1 MVLFME
7 DRRSTLVPVPLV
19 APLWERFF
27 IVSSLVLVATVD
39 VEGTPDIAP
48 KHMAM
53 PLGWESWFCF
63 ACSPRHTTYRN
74 SVTVEAFT
82 VGYPGPELIVEASL
96 SASPREPDDSKPALA
111 ALDTM
116 PAASV
121 EGVLVAGCQVHL
133 ECSLD
138 RVVDGFGE
146 NSLVIGRV
154 VAAHAAREAIRS
166 PERDDAELLQDRP
179 LLAYV
184 HPGRFSTIRETDG
197 FPFPAGFSI

>member
-1 MVLFME
+1 ME
-7 DRRSTLVPVPLV
+7 ESRPDLVPLPLV

-27 IVSSLVLVATVD
+27 TVASLVLVATVD
-39 VEGTPDIAP
+39 AEGTPDIAP

-63 ACSPRHTTYRN
+63 VCSPRHTTYTN
-74 SVTVEAFT
+74 TVEAGAFT
-82 VGYPGPELIVEASL
+82 VGYPGPELLVEASL
-96 SASPREPDDSKPALA
+96 SASPREQDASKPALA
-111 ALDTM
+111 ALDTV
-116 PAASV
+116 PATTVA
-121 EGVLVAGCQVHL
+121 GILVAGCHVHL
-133 ECSLD
+133 ECELD
-138 RVVDGFGE
+138 RVLDGFGE

-154 VAAHAAREAIRS
+154 VAALATREAMRGF
-166 PERDDAELLQDRP
+166 ERDDAELVQDRP